1 VLLGGLESCAGTCL
15 WLDTDVLVNGDLQ
28 FMAAESQETIIVT
41 QDPWEYSEGS
51 THRFRNWGLVA
62 GRSLPGPLNRAGAR
76 VSACHAPLLR
86 SWQAL
91 LSTEAYLAQETT
103 PPRQRDQHVLSD
115 QHGLS
120 ALLASDEFA
129 NLLMRRLLHASE
141 ILQHHGA
148 EVSRPKQRWE
158 YRSAEACLRSF
169 ILWGRSNQP
178 HPSWIGSREITMSGG
193 IWSFLHMFILL
204 GSTESDYTKRR
215 RGWISTLCLVGWVPS

>member
-1 VLLGGLESCAGTCL
+1 VPLAGHGRVSQWGPTIYGCGVSGDDHCHPRSLGIFGGLNAS
-15 WLDTDVLVNGDLQ
+15 LQ
-28 FMAAESQETIIVT
+28 ELGPGGRTIFA
-41 QDPWEYSEGS
+41 W
-51 THRFRNWGLVA
+51 
-62 GRSLPGPLNRAGAR
+62 PLNRAGAR

-204 GSTESDYTKRR
+204 GSTESDYTTRR